1 MKKIVNLTPHV
12 IRLIDGTEI
21 ESAGLARVSSTHSDF
36 DSNGVCRVTFGEI
49 QGLPAPEEGT
59 LYVVSALVAQAARRP
74 DVVSPA
80 TGHPLAQRDEKGQ
93 VKAVPGFVSAA

>member
-12 IRLIDGTEI
+12 IRLTDGREF
-21 ESAGLARVSSTHSDF
+21 ESAGLARVSSTHSPFED
-36 DSNGVCRVTFGEI
+36 GVCRVTFGAI

-59 LYVVSALVAQAARRP
+59 LFVVSALVAQAARRS

-80 TGHPLAQRDEKGQ
+80 TGHPDAVRDEKGQ
-93 VKAVPGFVSAA
+93 VKAVPGFVSAV